1 MTAVEGTTRI
11 IRLLLHTGWRR
22 LLLWWGACTALVVAT
37 CAGTVSLYPEASDR
51 ATYAATLGRSTA
63 TAAFNGRG
71 YDLHTLGGI
80 GAYEV
85 GFLGQ
90 LFLPVAALLS
100 TVVLATPAVAAAA
113 ATAAPSGTSRARC
126 RATPA
131 ASSRRHS

>member
-11 IRLLLHTGWRR
+11 IRLLLRTGWRR

-90 LFLPVAALLS
+90 LSCRSPPCCWRSGTRAPRSRAAS
-100 TVVLATPAVAAAA
+100 WSSSRPIAPAPWPRCWP
-113 ATAAPSGTSRARC
+113 APS
-126 RATPA
+126 
-131 ASSRRHS
+131 